1 MSVKQFVRV
10 VLNEIARQLSGE
22 YERRDERSAGAS
34 NLTLAAPGLYPKAA
48 SELQV
53 GDNGR
58 RESRV
63 AEKQRLS
70 FRS

>member
-34 NLTLAAPGLYPKAA
+34 NLTLAAPGLYPKGCQRVA
-48 SELQV
+48 
-53 GDNGR
+53 GR
-58 RESRV
+58 RQRSKRITSRGETEV
-63 AEKQRLS
+63 VL
-70 FRS
+70 